1 MAAIRGHNFLR
12 CVLTIALIVSVT
24 SSTTVPA
31 SSTIV
36 CNVQLTDLLE
46 CLPAITGAHPPA
58 PTRQCCK
65 VMHRV
70 NLPCLCRY
78 KPKLATF
85 GANPV
90 AAMAV
95 PKKCGIKTTPKC

>member
-1 MAAIRGHNFLR
+1 MVEIRGHVFLR
-12 CVLTIALIVSVT
+12 CVLTIALIVSV
-24 SSTTVPA
+24 SSTTAPS

-36 CNVQLTDLLE
+36 CNVELTDLLE

-58 PTRQCCK
+58 PTRKCCK

-70 NLPCLCRY
+70 DLQCLCRY
-78 KPKLATF
+78 KPELAKF

-95 PKKCGIKTTPKC
+95 PKKCGIKSTPRC